1 MSYSSYSSK
10 TLAKQDDRPVIN
22 LNVPLPKDV
31 VGKVRVTTVSTK
43 TQVRYKKNQEDEDY
57 HACHPSFRVTRSWSA
72 LVNPEEAKKGIQ
84 LKLESEKC
92 EDYQQS
98 LGKCTESNY
107 LEDSK
112 TSYPT
117 TPVYSPNSEVSIDN
131 VLVHKRH
138 KDNENLDSDVE
149 TTHCRSFIQNSSSG
163 SRLSLLYRN
172 TPSVRKKQKAQY
184 RLNRSLPMSIIDSKL
199 SSTCSCDKDLS
210 YGPISISK
218 NEQSECFSKDR
229 APKGKSL
236 YTYNPYSK
244 GMEPNY
250 NHYSMDSRYGYE
262 EGDVLNKKN
271 DAGMTPARSSEFRRP
286 GDEGKIYRILNV
298 EKQLTYVPEVSPN
311 KFCKPNAVIKRY
323 RTVENPI
330 TECESSK
337 YFTGFEKVFP
347 NPLTN
352 LSIFFKKK
360 ETIPPRI
367 ETKIRTTMV
376 SEIVDRKE
384 VGNDAYKNFI
394 DTHEID
400 EEIPIHFTKLSKKQ
414 IEKNDPRI
422 LRVADVIT
430 VAQIKK
436 VTPEQLRNRF

>member
-1 MSYSSYSSK
+1 MNSRNVYQK
-10 TLAKQDDRPVIN
+10 TELQK
-22 LNVPLPKDV
+22 
-31 VGKVRVTTVSTK
+31 
-43 TQVRYKKNQEDEDY
+43 
-57 HACHPSFRVTRSWSA
+57 
-72 LVNPEEAKKGIQ
+72 
-84 LKLESEKC
+84 
-92 EDYQQS
+92 
-98 LGKCTESNY
+98 
-107 LEDSK
+107 
-112 TSYPT
+112 
-117 TPVYSPNSEVSIDN
+117 
-131 VLVHKRH
+131 
-138 KDNENLDSDVE
+138 ENLCIH
-149 TTHCRSFIQNSSSG
+149 TILIQKGWNQIIIII
-163 SRLSLLYRN
+163 RWIPDMDMKKEI
-172 TPSVRKKQKAQY
+172 PS
-184 RLNRSLPMSIIDSKL
+184 
-199 SSTCSCDKDLS
+199 
-210 YGPISISK
+210 
-218 NEQSECFSKDR
+218 
-229 APKGKSL
+229 
-236 YTYNPYSK
+236 
-244 GMEPNY
+244 
-250 NHYSMDSRYGYE
+250 
-262 EGDVLNKKN
+262 
-271 DAGMTPARSSEFRRP
+271 
-286 GDEGKIYRILNV
+286 DEGKIYRILNV